1 MIIWYIVIQ
10 WWNCMGLDGCWMIL
24 SGLSADTWVCSKLL
38 MPNLS
43 QLLGVHVFMYDQ
55 GNFLVASL
63 VSHLRSPYLVQ
74 SRYIILYYDIQLIL
88 KSCCALEN
96 NHPKDGGTWNW
107 EQSSGNERLSIISHK
122 IKTLYA
128 QTTYYRIPIIPP
140 HLISF
145 SEIQLFGRVNYKKKH
160 IRIYSLNPPSIRL
173 KTPIFFHGELSPGP
187 PTG

>member
-1 MIIWYIVIQ
+1 
-10 WWNCMGLDGCWMIL
+10 MGLDGCWMIL

-55 GNFLVASL
+55 DNFLVASL

-145 SEIQLFGRVNYKKKH
+145 SEIQLRFGLKH
-160 IRIYSLNPPSIRL
+160 QSFSMGNSLLGPQLDRPRHWTSLPRFGASE
-173 KTPIFFHGELSPGP
+173 IFRMKRSSRSCGRPWAA
-187 PTG
+187 